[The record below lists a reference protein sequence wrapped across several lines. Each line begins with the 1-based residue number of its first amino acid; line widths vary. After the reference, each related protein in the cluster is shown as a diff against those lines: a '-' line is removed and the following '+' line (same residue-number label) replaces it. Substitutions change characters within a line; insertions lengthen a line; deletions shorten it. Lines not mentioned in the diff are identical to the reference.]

1 MEGGISMKNQIS
13 FNCDICLKCGIC
25 GEICPNKIIVKNR
38 EGMTVFQDRE
48 QLCFQCGQ
56 CMSVCPTSAIF
67 VSGLSYEEDFC
78 DIPEKGEYEKAF
90 FDMILSRRSVRNFKD
105 KPVPKEMLER
115 IINSLSYAPIAFPPV
130 KTEVIVIQNP
140 NDIKRALPYF
150 IELYDY
156 LYQAFQNPIKRFF
169 IKRNVG
175 EKKYMQMQNHLI
187 PLLKVRLPGLK
198 NGTEDTITRHAPAML
213 LFHTDKKGEDIN
225 VDLSIAVTY
234 CIIAAHAMGLGATIM
249 DIIPPA
255 INKKKELREIFGVP
269 DDHEVIASIILGFPK
284 YNYLRGIKRRLKSVR
299 WI

>member
-1 MEGGISMKNQIS
+1 MNYNQIS
-13 FNCDICLKCGIC
+13 FNRDACLKCGIC
-25 GEICPNKIIVKNR
+25 GEVCPNKIICKNS
-38 EGMTVFQDRE
+38 EEMTVFEDRL
-48 QLCFQCGQ
+48 QLCFKCGQ
-56 CMSVCPTSAIF
+56 CMSVCPASAIS

-78 DIPEKGEYEKAF
+78 VIPEKGEYKKSF
-90 FDMILSRRSVRNFKD
+90 FNMLLSRRSVRNFKD

-115 IINSLSYAPIAFPPV
+115 IIDSLSYAPVAFPPV
-130 KTEVIVIQNP
+130 KTEVIVVQNP

-150 IELYDY
+150 VELYDY
-156 LYQAFQNPIKRFF
+156 LYQTFQNPIKRFF
-169 IKRNVG
+169 IKKNVG
-175 EKKYMQMQNHLI
+175 DKKYKQMQNHLM

-198 NGTEDTITRHAPAML
+198 NGTEDTITRDAPAML

-225 VDLSIAVTY
+225 ADLSIAATY

-269 DDHEVIASIILGFPK
+269 DEHEVITSVILGFPK
-284 YNYLRGIKRRLKSVR
+284 YDYRRGIIRRLKSVR

>member
-1 MEGGISMKNQIS
+1 MNNQIS
-13 FNCDICLKCGIC
+13 FNRDTCLKCGIC
-25 GEICPNKIIVKNR
+25 GEVCPNKIICKNS
-38 EGMTVFQDRE
+38 EGMTVIEDRL
-48 QLCFQCGQ
+48 QLCFKCGQ
-56 CMSVCPTSAIF
+56 CMSVCPVSAISI
-67 VSGLSYEEDFC
+67 SGLSYEEDFC
-78 DIPEKGEYEKAF
+78 AILEKGEYEKNF

-115 IINSLSYAPIAFPPV
+115 IIDSLSYAPIAFPPV
-130 KTEVIVIQNP
+130 KTEVIVVQNP

-156 LYQAFQNPIKRFF
+156 LYQTFQNPIKRFF
-169 IKRNVG
+169 IKKNVG
-175 EKKYMQMQNHLI
+175 DKKYKQMQNHLM

-198 NGTEDTITRHAPAML
+198 NGTEDTITRNAPAML

-225 VDLSIAVTY
+225 VDIYIAATY
-234 CIIAAHAMGLGATIM
+234 CIIAAHAMGLGGTVM

-269 DDHEVIASIILGFPK
+269 DDHEVITSVILGFPK
-284 YNYLRGIKRRLKSVR
+284 YDYHKGIIRRLKSVR